1 MNNLIIY
8 AQFESTTT
16 YSSTL
21 FKLEPDTLTFLG
33 DEVLTYAKPPKTG
46 VRGGTLHIVLSTQQ
60 EYYTVRRDL
69 CEQGDTSTTWRNV
82 MQRLGW

>member
-1 MNNLIIY
+1 MENLIIY
-8 AQFESTTT
+8 AQFEGSTTYYKT
-16 YSSTL
+16 I
-21 FKLEPDTLTFLG
+21 FKLEPNTLKLLG
-33 DEVLTYAKPPKTG
+33 DDSLTYTKPPKTG
-46 VRGGTLHIVLSTQQ
+46 VRNGALHIVLSTVQ